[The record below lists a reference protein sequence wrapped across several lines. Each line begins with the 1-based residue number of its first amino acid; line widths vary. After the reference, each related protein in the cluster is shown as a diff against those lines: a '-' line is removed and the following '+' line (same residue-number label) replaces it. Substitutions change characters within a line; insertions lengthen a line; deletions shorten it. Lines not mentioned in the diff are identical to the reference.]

1 MMNVMCSLLP
11 QFLEHGAF
19 SFSLTHQG
27 SKEKELS
34 SRDEQ
39 MGAWKCLGPCPR
51 LRRQLR
57 WYSAGK

>member
-39 MGAWKCLGPCPR
+39 MGAWTL
-51 LRRQLR
+51 
-57 WYSAGK
+57 A